1 MINKIYPC
9 LWFDGK
15 AKEAAEFYCSV
26 FNDSVITEDTQL
38 VVIFE
43 SSGQKFMCL
52 NGGPQYSFNP

>member
-1 MINKIYPC
+1 MNNKISPC

-26 FNDSVITEDTQL
+26 FENSSITSENQT

-52 NGGPQYSFNP
+52 NGAKNMAG